1 MPYQEFIELT
11 KLERAILNRLTVSD
25 AYISVVAR
33 SVRHNYN
40 AIRAILCTLET
51 RGWVSSTKVLPPHSI
66 NPEKPLRIFKITD
79 MGKRILIRWEDY
91 LMFTGEF

>member
-1 MPYQEFIELT
+1 MSYQEFIELT
-11 KLERAILNRLTVSD
+11 KLERAILNRLTESD
-25 AYISVVAR
+25 AYVSVVAR
-33 SVRHNYN
+33 STHNNYEPTRLSLL
-40 AIRAILCTLET
+40 ALEN

-91 LMFTGEF
+91 LMLTGAF